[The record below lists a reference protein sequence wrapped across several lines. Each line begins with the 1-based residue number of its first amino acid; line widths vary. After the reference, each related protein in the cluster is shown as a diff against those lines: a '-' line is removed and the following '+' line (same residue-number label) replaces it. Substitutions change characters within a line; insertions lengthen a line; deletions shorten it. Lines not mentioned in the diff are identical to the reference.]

1 MDPIRDSSK
10 KGFLNPQVMAAIGL
24 ILGIIL
30 GLVYGWVISPVELID
45 LSVTQLRDDLKVEYL
60 RIAIDS
66 YTLTGDATLAKTRYD
81 RLGEDKR
88 SYLAE
93 VEFNPA
99 GQTKSEISSFRELVE
114 IEIGGEAPGEIL
126 DESSEEKSGIDILKW
141 ALLIVIALAGA
152 LIVRYFLRKRSL
164 SHTAPPRVVSEDP
177 VPAISMEN
185 TIKTEGMEKVIE
197 VNKLTKYYGKARGI
211 VDVSFTVNEGEIFG
225 FIGPNGAGKST
236 TIRLFL
242 SLIYPTSGE
251 AKIFGKDCIKYGPEI
266 RQDIGYL
273 PSEVFY
279 YEGMKVLDLL
289 KYSASF
295 YKKDCTDR
303 LYELADLME
312 LDLKR
317 RIDDLSY
324 GNKKK
329 VGIVQGLLH
338 SPKLIVLDEPTAG
351 LDPLMQQNFFNLI
364 REENQRGATV
374 FFSSHILG
382 EVQRMCNRVAIIK
395 DGSIINIQDIK
406 TLQKDNYKKIRIVA
420 DSLEEK
426 DINFDGVSNLHRD
439 DGALNFFYKGDI
451 NRVSQLISKLQLT
464 DVVIEE
470 PTLEEIFIHYYE

>member
-1 MDPIRDSSK
+1 
-10 KGFLNPQVMAAIGL
+10 
-24 ILGIIL
+24 
-30 GLVYGWVISPVELID
+30 
-45 LSVTQLRDDLKVEYL
+45 
-60 RIAIDS
+60 
-66 YTLTGDATLAKTRYD
+66 
-81 RLGEDKR
+81 
-88 SYLAE
+88 
-93 VEFNPA
+93 
-99 GQTKSEISSFRELVE
+99 
-114 IEIGGEAPGEIL
+114 
-126 DESSEEKSGIDILKW
+126 
-141 ALLIVIALAGA
+141 
-152 LIVRYFLRKRSL
+152 
-164 SHTAPPRVVSEDP
+164 VS
-177 VPAISMEN
+177 
-185 TIKTEGMEKVIE
+185 VIE
-197 VNKLTKYYGKARGI
+197 VNNLTKYYGKARGI
-211 VDVSFTVNEGEIFG
+211 IDVSFKVEEGEIFG

-242 SLIYPTSGE
+242 SLIYPTSGD

-266 RQDIGYL
+266 RQEIGYL

-295 YKKDCTDR
+295 YQKDCTRR
-303 LYELADLME
+303 LFDLADLME

-338 SPKLIVLDEPTAG
+338 SPKLIILDEPTAG

-382 EVQRMCNRVAIIK
+382 EVQRLCNRVAIIK
-395 DGSIINIQDIK
+395 EGRVIKLQDIK
-406 TLQKDNYKKIRIVA
+406 TLQADNYKKVRVVA
-420 DSLEEK
+420 EDLDQDAFQFPGVTNLSKE
-426 DINFDGVSNLHRD
+426 DGVIR
-439 DGALNFFYKGDI
+439 FFYKGDI
-451 NRVSQLISKLQLT
+451 NQVTQAIGGMKLL